1 MIGGGSRAAL
11 LLASLVGAAH
21 GAEPSAPAPADSASA
36 EPPKREYEILAEFV
50 TDDSLSAL
58 RFFRDGLV
66 TLNDRCPVRLV
77 RLNCKMEAAYVNG
90 RPVGFC

>member
-1 MIGGGSRAAL
+1 MPVLLLPLLAGAAL
-11 LLASLVGAAH
+11 AT
-21 GAEPSAPAPADSASA
+21 
-36 EPPKREYEILAEFV
+36 EPPSGPAAAAQPETPEKEYEILAEYV

-58 RFFRDGLV
+58 RYFSDGLV

-77 RLNCKMEAAYVNG
+77 RLNRKMEPAYVNG